1 MRRYSSGDTGIVAR
15 LERALVVGS
24 VARLEL
30 VSHDDSATP
39 EVIEAEIPA
48 NEFRDQNYVEGEL
61 LVLTP
66 RKAQVFVAQSA

>member
-1 MRRYSSGDTGIVAR
+1 
-15 LERALVVGS
+15 VVGS

-30 VSHDDSATP
+30 VPNDESTSP

-48 NEFRDQNYVEGEL
+48 NEFRDQHYVEGEL

-66 RKAQVFVAQSA
+66 RKSQVFVADSS

>member
-1 MRRYSSGDTGIVAR
+1 VAR

-30 VSHDDSATP
+30 IPNDDNATSD
-39 EVIEAEIPA
+39 VIEAEIPA
-48 NEFRDQNYVEGEL
+48 NEYRDQHYVEGEL

-66 RKAQVFVAQSA
+66 RKSQVFVAQST

>member
-1 MRRYSSGDTGIVAR
+1 MGR

-30 VSHDDSATP
+30 VPHEDNATT

-61 LVLTP
+61 LLLTP
-66 RKAQVFVAQSA
+66 RKSQVFVAQSA